1 MNDLNETGGLHPGQ
15 DLEGADFSGKDV
27 RGADFTGVNL
37 RSANFQNATLGVAP
51 RVGVVMLGIA
61 LLLSL
66 AAGVAIGW
74 SVNGLRHRISADQ
87 WDEVAEGSAMAV
99 ILVVLVAVIIWK
111 GFDLA
116 FKVVVVVY
124 FALLV
129 VNIVANLIWDEV
141 EYVRMIRATAIV
153 IFLVLAVATGIFG
166 RVIGGV
172 FGSWSIAVVA
182 VFGGLASGRF
192 EGGLAG
198 IVVAIS
204 LVAISKRAVRGDPRD
219 RTLRKEAH
227 RLIHRWGTS
236 FRDADVTGVD
246 FTGANVSL
254 CDLRGATVVG
264 VKWDPDLPPSL
275 DITSDDSIAPG
286 QESP

>member
-1 MNDLNETGGLHPGQ
+1 MNDLNESGGSQRGQ
-15 DLEGADFSGKDV
+15 DLEGADFSGRDV
-27 RGADFTGVNL
+27 RGVDFTEANL
-37 RSANFQNATLGVAP
+37 RSANFSDATLGVAP
-51 RVGVVMLGIA
+51 RVGVLLLGIGI
-61 LLLSL
+61 LISVG
-66 AAGVAIGW
+66 AGVAIGW
-74 SVNGLRHRISADQ
+74 SVDGLRHRISAGR
-87 WDEVAEGSAMAV
+87 WDEVAEGSSMAV

-124 FALLV
+124 FTLLV
-129 VNIVANLIWDEV
+129 VNIVANFIWDEV
-141 EYVRMIRATAIV
+141 DFVRMLRATAIV
-153 IFLVLAVATGIFG
+153 IFLVLAVTAGIFG

-182 VFGGLASGRF
+182 VLGGLASGRF

-204 LVAISKRAVRGDPRD
+204 LVTISKRAVRGDPRD

-236 FRDADVTGVD
+236 FRDADL
-246 FTGANVSL
+246 TGANASL
-254 CDLRGATVVG
+254 GDLRGATVVG

-275 DITSDDSIAPG
+275 DVVSDDPPV
-286 QESP
+286 Q

>member
-1 MNDLNETGGLHPGQ
+1 MNDLNESGGSQPGQ
-15 DLEGADFSGKDV
+15 DLEGADFSGQDV
-27 RGADFTGVNL
+27 RGVDFTEANL
-37 RSANFQNATLGVAP
+37 RSANFSDATLGVAP
-51 RVGVVMLGIA
+51 RVGVILLGIA
-61 LLLSL
+61 LLISL
-66 AAGVAIGW
+66 GAGVAIGW
-74 SVNGLRHRISADQ
+74 SVDGLRHRISADQ
-87 WDEVAEGSAMAV
+87 WDEVAEGSSMAV
-99 ILVVLVAVIIWK
+99 ILVVLVAVIIWR

-116 FKVVVVVY
+116 FKAVVAVY
-124 FALLV
+124 FTMLV
-129 VNIVANLIWDEV
+129 INFVANLIWDEV
-141 EYVRMIRATAIV
+141 EYVRMLRATAIV
-153 IFLVLAVATGIFG
+153 IFLVLAVTAGIFG
-166 RVIGGV
+166 RVVGGV

-182 VFGGLASGRF
+182 VLGGLASGRF

-204 LVAISKRAVRGDPRD
+204 LVTISKRAVRGDPRD

-264 VKWDPDLPPSL
+264 VKWDPDQPAPL
-275 DITSDDSIAPG
+275 DVVSDDSIAP
-286 QESP
+286 

>member
-1 MNDLNETGGLHPGQ
+1 MNDLNESGGSQPGQ
-15 DLEGADFSGKDV
+15 DLEGADFSGQDV
-27 RGADFTGVNL
+27 RGVDFTEANL
-37 RSANFQNATLGVAP
+37 RSANFSDATLGVAP
-51 RVGVVMLGIA
+51 RVGVILLGIA
-61 LLLSL
+61 LLISL
-66 AAGVAIGW
+66 GAGVAIGW
-74 SVNGLRHRISADQ
+74 SVDGLRHRISADQ
-87 WDEVAEGSAMAV
+87 WDEVAEGSSMAV
-99 ILVVLVAVIIWK
+99 ILVVLVAVIIWR

-116 FKVVVVVY
+116 FKAVVAVY
-124 FALLV
+124 FTMLV
-129 VNIVANLIWDEV
+129 INLVANLIWDEV
-141 EYVRMIRATAIV
+141 EYVRMLRATAIV
-153 IFLVLAVATGIFG
+153 IFLVLAVTAGIFA
-166 RVIGGV
+166 RVIGDV

-182 VFGGLASGRF
+182 VLGGLASGRF

-204 LVAISKRAVRGDPRD
+204 LVTISKRAVRGDPRD

-264 VKWDPDLPPSL
+264 VKWDPDQPAPL
-275 DITSDDSIAPG
+275 DVVSDDSIAP
-286 QESP
+286 